1 MSRHR
6 AVKNLNIEE
15 ELDDGA
21 DEDLYDEL
29 NDMSEEDILRM
40 NSGVQSI
47 KAALGADSGISDAKI
62 KETLW
67 YYYFDESASIAW
79 LRKTYKLKS
88 KGHLAHIFACSPYI
102 DAELDEHVFVNAH
115 HRSGSP
121 PQAAAKSTTQ
131 TSSLSSLRS
140 TGGLKGNSLSGLKS
154 LKSAGNKQGLSGL
167 AKPPS
172 VLGQALSALRTSATS
187 AAKTNSSTQSG
198 RLLSQMAAMPAM
210 RTEQLHSA
218 TTKPRL
224 KGIVER
230 QVPALQSRQ
239 LSEDRLGESA
249 ALLKQKAVLST
260 KGLRTKISTL
270 YAQPS
275 SLANFILDDTHTRNS
290 TATEE
295 AAMATINKLKQEIS
309 EILEENR
316 QKYANSG
323 CNVQDGEAE
332 NGSNVVSNNGHG
344 SMATN
349 FLSGDVSFVSMLV
362 GKSSAK
368 KFAFD
373 TPSPDD
379 RVLAAQSTAGSGS
392 STVAA
397 SKKPSKALP
406 STKKTETVAP
416 AKELGRLQID
426 DTAEQEAL
434 AIKPRRRIDVA
445 AEYAKTQNQR
455 QGLNLVVVG
464 HVDAGKSTLMG
475 HLLYALGQ
483 VSERT
488 VKKFEREAEKI
499 GKGSFAYAWVLDET
513 DEERARGVTM
523 DVATSTFETAHRQF
537 TLLDAPG
544 HRDFVPNMI
553 SGASRADVAML
564 VVDASTGEF
573 ESGFDGD
580 GQTREHTQLVRAL
593 GVRQVV
599 VAVNKLDTVGWSEDR
614 YAEIVSRLQGFMQA
628 CGFSNND
635 VRFVPVSG
643 LDGVNLVRRVGSEVP
658 ELAAWYR
665 DGSATRPCLVELL
678 DTFALPERTIKSP
691 FRLAATD
698 VFRGGSAGSAG
709 SVSISGRIAQG
720 TVQLGESVVVV
731 PGGVSGIVRAI
742 DVNFEPRDWAV
753 AGDEAIVQVQGLDPL
768 QVPTGAVLCAPE
780 QPITAVTRFETQIA
794 VFEPKVPITNGF
806 PVLVHIQSISVPGTV
821 QRIIETFDPRTGES
835 KRKRPRHIRRGA
847 TARVEIVTESKLC
860 LELFKDAKELG
871 RIMLR
876 RGGETIAAGIV
887 TALHG

>member
-6 AVKNLNIEE
+6 AIKNLNIEE

-21 DEDLYDEL
+21 DDGLYDEL
-29 NDMSEEDILRM
+29 NDMSEEDALRM
-40 NSGVQSI
+40 HNGVQSI
-47 KAALGADSGISDAKI
+47 KAVLGADCGISDDKI

-79 LRKTYKLKS
+79 LRN
-88 KGHLAHIFACSPYI
+88 
-102 DAELDEHVFVNAH
+102 AEHDEQVLVNAP

-121 PQAAAKSTTQ
+121 PKAEPAAHMP
-131 TSSLSSLRS
+131 SLSSLRS
-140 TGGLKGNSLSGLKS
+140 SGGLKGSSLSGLKS
-154 LKSAGNKQGLSGL
+154 LRLAENSRGQG
-167 AKPPS
+167 KPAS
-172 VLGQALSALRTSATS
+172 VLGQALSALRTSATPATKTSLS
-187 AAKTNSSTQSG
+187 AQPG
-198 RLLSQMAAMPAM
+198 RLLSQMSAMPAM
-210 RTEQLHSA
+210 RAGQPRSA
-218 TTKPRL
+218 MAKPTL
-224 KGIVER
+224 KGTAER
-230 QVPALQSRQ
+230 QVPALQPRQ
-239 LSEDRLGESA
+239 LAESRLAEGTE
-249 ALLKQKAVLST
+249 LLKQKAALNT
-260 KGLRTKISTL
+260 KMLRTKVSTL

-275 SLANFILDDTHTRNS
+275 SLASFILDDDNARKS
-290 TATEE
+290 AVAEE
-295 AAMATINKLKQEIS
+295 AAMEAISRLKQEIS

-316 QKYANSG
+316 LKYADLESNS
-323 CNVQDGEAE
+323 VQGGDAE
-332 NGSNVVSNNGHG
+332 NGATCSGHG
-344 SMATN
+344 NMAAN
-349 FLSGDVSFVSMLV
+349 FPSGDVSFISMLV
-362 GKSSAK
+362 GKSNAK
-368 KFAFD
+368 KFEFD

-379 RVLAAQSTAGSGS
+379 KVLAAQSTAGGS
-392 STVAA
+392 SSAA
-397 SKKPSKALP
+397 AAKKPSKTMP
-406 STKKTETVAP
+406 STKKTEAVAP
-416 AKELGRLQID
+416 AKELDKLRID
-426 DTAEQEAL
+426 SVAEQEAP

-445 AEYAKTQNQR
+445 AEYAKTQGQR

-553 SGASRADVAML
+553 SGASRADVALL

-614 YAEIVSRLQGFMQA
+614 YTEIVHRLQGFMQG
-628 CGFSNND
+628 CGFSSND

-643 LDGVNLVRRVGSEVP
+643 LDGVNLAQRVDSTVP
-658 ELAAWYR
+658 ELAAWYC
-665 DGSATRPCLVELL
+665 DGSTARPCLVELL
-678 DTFALPERTIKSP
+678 DTFALPERAVEGP
-691 FRLAATD
+691 LRLAATD

-720 TVQLGESVVVV
+720 TVQLGEAVVVV
-731 PGGVSGIVRAI
+731 PGGISGTVRAI

-753 AGDEAIVQVQGLDPL
+753 AGDEAIVQVQGLDML

-780 QPITAVTRFETQIA
+780 QPIAAVTRFEAQIA

-806 PVLVHIQSISVPGTV
+806 PVLVHVQSISVPGTV

-835 KRKRPRHIRRGA
+835 KRKRPRHIRSGA
-847 TARVEIVTESKLC
+847 TARVEIATESKLC
-860 LELFKDAKELG
+860 LELFKDAKDLG

-876 RGGETIAAGIV
+876 RGGETVAAGIV
-887 TALHG
+887 TALHE